1 MKRVTVDFGMQN
13 DLSHDLASKLL
24 DYVERYDLTRFVRM
38 VGKAGDRIEV
48 DGTSVASFEEIISR
62 VEERL

>member
-1 MKRVTVDFGMQN
+1 MKRVTVNFGMQN

-24 DYVERYDLTRFVRM
+24 DYVERFDLTRYVRM
-38 VGKAGDRIEV
+38 VGKSGDRIEV
-48 DGTSVASFEEIISR
+48 DGECVASFDDIINR